1 MRRLMNQEQ
10 GFALVTSLMMTFI
23 SLVIVMAV
31 FYMIT
36 QNVQR
41 TGAFKRYKTALEASY
56 GGTDIIVKEI
66 VPLVLQNITD
76 PKTFLETQY
85 GGTLTNFSVA
95 TTSTCMIDKLTK
107 ETSQWGSTCSTTTSA
122 KSGPDMTFQ
131 LQATGGRPYT
141 VYSKIIDTV
150 NGNTDISGLQLGGA
164 GVAESSSII
173 TPQHIPYVYRMEV
186 QTERSTNATEQANL
200 SVVYAY

>member
-1 MRRLMNQEQ
+1 MRRLMNPQK
-10 GFALVTSLMMTFI
+10 GFALVTALMMTFI

-36 QNVQR
+36 QNIQR
-41 TGAFKRYKTALEASY
+41 TGTFKRYKTALEASY

-85 GGTLTNFSVA
+85 GGTLTNFSVS
-95 TTSTCMIDKLTK
+95 TTNTCMIDKLTK
-107 ETSQWGSTCSTTTSA
+107 ETSQWDPACNASTSA

-131 LQATGGRPYT
+131 LQATGGQPYT
-141 VYSKIIDTV
+141 VYSKIIDTM
-150 NGNTDISGLQLGGA
+150 NGNTDVSGLQLGGA

-186 QTERSTNATEQANL
+186 QAERATNATEQANL